1 MSPTIVMLMQLTQPR
16 DRTVACMQTAQG
28 LADHCHQL
36 VHQLNETIST
46 IKGDLSIAADSSSSS
61 RPLVVLKPA
70 VQKNKN
76 KTKQK
81 TKQPTTTTT
90 ATNRL
95 GGNDRSYYYYKRS
108 MAFDG
113 ADV

>member
-1 MSPTIVMLMQLTQPR
+1 MSSTVMMLMQLTQTR

-28 LADHCHQL
+28 VADHCHQL

-46 IKGDLSIAADSSSSS
+46 IKDDLTIAADSSSS